1 MTYLV
6 LLIIIIFAGIA
17 IYVGS
22 AFAVIYRRDENNVPF
37 NIVSVL
43 ILLCPIINTLLAL
56 YYLYPEFKEIL
67 SKNKFSIPYVYGLAL
82 VESGK
87 TKSFTENSDFRFF
100 KNEIP
105 KINDMLLDFPEEERL
120 DFYKF
125 ASALGCFS
133 TEKMLDKKGKET
145 QVPLAQKA
153 TSLLAQL
160 LKTDEMKL
168 R

>member
-1 MTYLV
+1 
-6 LLIIIIFAGIA
+6 
-17 IYVGS
+17 
-22 AFAVIYRRDENNVPF
+22 
-37 NIVSVL
+37 
-43 ILLCPIINTLLAL
+43 
-56 YYLYPEFKEIL
+56 
-67 SKNKFSIPYVYGLAL
+67 
-82 VESGK
+82 
-87 TKSFTENSDFRFF
+87 
-100 KNEIP
+100 
-105 KINDMLLDFPEEERL
+105 MLLKFPEEERL

-145 QVPLAQKA
+145 QVLLAQKA

>member
-1 MTYLV
+1 
-6 LLIIIIFAGIA
+6 
-17 IYVGS
+17 
-22 AFAVIYRRDENNVPF
+22 
-37 NIVSVL
+37 
-43 ILLCPIINTLLAL
+43 
-56 YYLYPEFKEIL
+56 
-67 SKNKFSIPYVYGLAL
+67 
-82 VESGK
+82 
-87 TKSFTENSDFRFF
+87 
-100 KNEIP
+100 
-105 KINDMLLDFPEEERL
+105 MLLDFQEEERL